1 MTTIRER
8 VKMALENH
16 DFETDNL
23 DKLIA
28 LAYFMG
34 QEEATRRISDRYNA
48 HLAAQHKR
56 AEACRYHKMA
66 AEIVGPEK
74 FLYSPDYAGDM
85 TDLFGKDETEL

>member
-66 AEIVGPEK
+66 AEIVR
-74 FLYSPDYAGDM
+74 AG
-85 TDLFGKDETEL
+85 KISV